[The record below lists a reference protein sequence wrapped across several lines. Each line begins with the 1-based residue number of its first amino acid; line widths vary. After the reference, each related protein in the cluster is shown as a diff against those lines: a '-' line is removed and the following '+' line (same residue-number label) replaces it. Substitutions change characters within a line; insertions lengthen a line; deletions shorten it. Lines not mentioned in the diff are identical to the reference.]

1 VQAGNGTSSSS
12 PGSTLG
18 TAATP
23 ITVTGNLIAGP
34 AGTNMATQAINLAI
48 DGVGTSNFDISNN
61 GTAAQPLANTQGVT
75 VAFGAFGNVTAIGR
89 ITNNVIKSNSN
100 VNGQPGLAVG
110 VDQHFAVTDTP
121 VLTVTVDGNT
131 TQNTNGNGIL
141 ASARSSNGTLKAT
154 ITNNNVAAPLA
165 GVRPGIRV
173 DSGNNTSGEN
183 TTVIVDIRGNT
194 SAGSG
199 GTNGIGLRKQGTNPT
214 VDAFSVVGMAATSSP
229 GVESYVS
236 GLNPAGNGVLLISAT
251 SGFTNGSIPS
261 ASSPPLHPP

>member
-1 VQAGNGTSSSS
+1 
-12 PGSTLG
+12 
-18 TAATP
+18 
-23 ITVTGNLIAGP
+23 
-34 AGTNMATQAINLAI
+34 
-48 DGVGTSNFDISNN
+48 
-61 GTAAQPLANTQGVT
+61 
-75 VAFGAFGNVTAIGR
+75 
-89 ITNNVIKSNSN
+89 SN

-121 VLTVTVDGNT
+121 VLTVTVDSNT
-131 TQNTNGNGIL
+131 IKNTPGNGIL
-141 ASARSSNGTLKAT
+141 ATAKQSNGTLKAI
-154 ITNNNVAAPLA
+154 ITNNTVAAPLA
-165 GVRPGIRV
+165 GVRPGIRA

-183 TTVIVDIRGNT
+183 TTVIVDIRSNT

-199 GTNGIGLRKQGTNPT
+199 GTNGIGLRKQGTNPA

-261 ASSPPLHPP
+261 AATLTISPASLSSATVGTNYSQTITASGGNGNYTFSLVSGSLPPGLTLTSGGVLSGPSTAGGTFSFTIVATDTSTPVASGSRAYT